1 MGSITIDY
9 TVNPREFFVNIFKG
23 EFIHKPEYSGSV
35 TFDEESFVVLATPT
49 PKATKENPTPFV
61 PSSQVMH
68 SLNTYAEQNLVKPAD
83 AYLMATFLRQPELI
97 PWSLFKTNEGSDQ
110 LLFFPGASTLTKR
123 NWTEVIPGHHVKIN
137 AGRKDEKMHWVAE
150 ERIPRISN
158 DKTAYALVKRSMGY
172 TWQQFTYERD
182 GQSAGGF
189 GEECLWVYVKLS

>member
-1 MGSITIDY
+1 MSSITIDY
-9 TVNPREFFVNIFKG
+9 TQDHRKDLGNIFHG
-23 EFIHKPEYSGSV
+23 ELIVKPEYSGSV

-49 PKATKENPTPFV
+49 PKSTKENPTPFV

-68 SLNTYAEQNLVKPAD
+68 SLNTYAEQNPVKPAD

-110 LLFFPGASTLTKR
+110 LLFFPGASTLIKR
-123 NWTEVIPGHHVKIN
+123 QWTEVLAGHHIKIN
-137 AGRKDEKMHWVAE
+137 AGRKDEKVSWVPE
-150 ERIPRISN
+150 QRIPRTSN
-158 DKTAYALVKRSMGY
+158 DKTAYALVKRSRGY

-189 GEECLWVYVKLS
+189 GEECYWLFVK